1 VIILAYPRN
10 RSLNKRAINMM
21 RINRTGMTKLPG
33 CQRSVHLATSTVADN
48 ELRAITKILES
59 LIPKNFKNNKNFI

>member
-1 VIILAYPRN
+1 VRSQPRPKIGSGLGDLDLKSFLG
-10 RSLNKRAINMM
+10 RRD
-21 RINRTGMTKLPG
+21 LP
-33 CQRSVHLATSTVADN
+33 RYEFHPTVADN